1 VAATHAAVYHSR
13 NRNASQAP
21 DSLPLTETVMHSSL
35 RTSLLATFAFAAV
48 AGAQQQAGQA
58 APSAASPAA
67 GEAAPAFSAMATDS
81 TGKMIHVSLQ
91 ELRGKV
97 VVLAFYPLDR
107 SSGCTA
113 ELTKFR
119 DEYKTLFGDG
129 VVVLPTSVD
138 SLGSHASWAK
148 DAHFPFAMIAD
159 PKGDLAKMYASDG
172 GARPYFKR
180 TVFVI
185 GKDGK
190 VAYADTKFGA
200 LSADAYT
207 NLAAAIKSAKAN

>member
-1 VAATHAAVYHSR
+1 MKRAFRMSLLGLVAVGAAATARAQSAPAQSGQPAA
-13 NRNASQAP
+13 AAFPPAGDMAP
-21 DSLPLTETVMHSSL
+21 DFT
-35 RTSLLATFAFAAV
+35 AA
-48 AGAQQQAGQA
+48 
-58 APSAASPAA
+58 
-67 GEAAPAFSAMATDS
+67 ATDS
-81 TGKMIHVSLQ
+81 SGKSVPVSLKA
-91 ELRGKV
+91 LRGKV

-107 SSGCTA
+107 SQGCTA

-119 DEYKTLFGDG
+119 DEYKSLFGEG

-138 SLGSHASWAK
+138 SLPSHASWAK

-159 PKGDLAKMYASDG
+159 TKSELATKYGSQG

-190 VAYADTKFGA
+190 IAYEDTRFNA
-200 LSADAYT
+200 LAQDGYDKLT
-207 NLAAAIKSAKAN
+207 AAIVAAKK